1 MNKLK
6 NYLLISIFSLISFV
20 SGVMVHEANASVNNV
35 APTPNEINIG
45 GGIEY
50 KRIYVSGRYY
60 VVFWNTCGLSAV
72 KEP

>member
-1 MNKLK
+1 MNKFK
-6 NYLLISIFSLISFV
+6 IYLLISIFSLISFA
-20 SGVMVHEANASVNNV
+20 SGVMIREAKASVNNV
-35 APTPNEINIG
+35 APTPNEVNIG
-45 GGIEY
+45 GDVEY